1 VRNAVGEAVR
11 IHRRRQQPYQA
22 VPATA
27 PMAGRRFFP
36 WRILSFAR
44 ASSGYDI
51 QILAS
56 AITRARNNEMRPAR
70 MRFPRPY
77 TYWVAWKVNGSA
89 ILDGD
94 HRQSSVFSMIELSL
108 FEESIQK
115 LDWLYSRL
123 VDIIRH
129 RT

>member
-1 VRNAVGEAVR
+1 MKC
-11 IHRRRQQPYQA
+11 
-22 VPATA
+22 VPLGCVSQG
-27 PMAGRRFFP
+27 P
-36 WRILSFAR
+36 
-44 ASSGYDI
+44 
-51 QILAS
+51 
-56 AITRARNNEMRPAR
+56 N
-70 MRFPRPY
+70 

-115 LDWLYSRL
+115 VDWLYSRL